1 MSLVPF
7 ENIVADAAITHG
19 MRTCTRFTIFGRR
32 DRGVEFQMCLA
43 WRLTMSRIAWTE
55 VSWKPSVGK
64 RLVKSWSY
72 LRSKRQVLPRP
83 STIVA
88 RRGGGGGS
96 PTPGHEAVGVSW
108 VSRPPA

>member
-1 MSLVPF
+1 MSLEPF
-7 ENIVADAAITHG
+7 ENIVAEAAITHG
-19 MRTCTRFTIFGRR
+19 MRTWMRLTIFGSR
-32 DRGVEFQMCLA
+32 DFGVVFQTLFA

-88 RRGGGGGS
+88 RR
-96 PTPGHEAVGVSW
+96 VGVGISAT
-108 VSRPPA
+108 R